1 MKIEALFSK
10 SYTTF
15 FKTIKLV
22 APLITVFTA
31 LQLIFSSDNLDF
43 EQVLSDISVV
53 TSFSMLISVILG
65 LIYNVIITQYIFD
78 YYNGVNKLQFNI
90 NKIFIYAFKIIG
102 LYIISIVPSL
112 IVLVL
117 FNSINYLGLLLPVY
131 MFIFIYVA
139 LFFSQY
145 FIIYYEASLKES
157 ILNSFELIRNNYLH
171 VIVIMALNICLV
183 FFSLYFIT
191 IIVSIFS
198 LVLGEGS
205 LITYFLSSLLSNVGF
220 YFISIFNISFFKQFE
235 AIHNIK

>member
-10 SYTTF
+10 SYMTF

-22 APLITVFTA
+22 APLITVFTV

-43 EQVLSDISVV
+43 EQILSDISVV
-53 TSFSMLISVILG
+53 TSFSMLISIILG
-65 LIYNVIITQYIFD
+65 LIYNVIITQYIFN
-78 YYNGVNKLQFNI
+78 YYNVVN
-90 NKIFIYAFKIIG
+90 KIIG
-102 LYIISIVPSL
+102 LYIISVIPSL

-117 FNSINYLGLLLPVY
+117 FSSINYLGLLLPVY
-131 MFIFIYVA
+131 MFLFIYVA
-139 LFFSQY
+139 SFFSQY
-145 FIIYYEASLKES
+145 FIIYYNASLKES
-157 ILNSFELIRNNYLH
+157 ILNSFTLIRNNYLH
-171 VIVIMALNICLV
+171 AIIIMALNICLV

-198 LVLGEGS
+198 LILGEGS

-235 AIHNIK
+235 AIYTIK